1 MNGVLTHD
9 FEEGTPIP
17 VPRGKG
23 IFGRDTHLLPHVVS
37 ARGVQHPWTADKEK
51 LTFPAVCLDVRE
63 MQSEPRSFCKPTA
76 CCPQEGLHWQWFQP
90 SSPLSCS
97 FSAFITWLGTMVC
110 FYEAQLGIWK
120 RTLLT

>member
-17 VPRGKG
+17 VPRDKG

-51 LTFPAVCLDVRE
+51 LTLPAVCLDVRE
-63 MQSEPRSFCKPTA
+63 MQSEPRSFCHSLLPPGGATLAVVSAKFTS
-76 CCPQEGLHWQWFQP
+76 QLLFF
-90 SSPLSCS
+90 S
-97 FSAFITWLGTMVC
+97 FYYLVRNHGVFL
-110 FYEAQLGIWK
+110 
-120 RTLLT
+120 